1 MIRLWPIEELVV
13 STAPLG
19 LLITYRVLLEL
30 ALCFAS
36 ETVVERRV
44 PRADFFFFLT
54 ELSAFELRLVTGG
67 ALLDNFLLF

>member
-1 MIRLWPIEELVV
+1 MEELVV
-13 STAPLG
+13 STAPTG
-19 LLITYRVLLEL
+19 LPTTYRVLLEP
-30 ALCFAS
+30 ALYFAS

-67 ALLDNFLLF
+67 ALLDNFLLT